1 MEDDY
6 ENLYN
11 NLSDLGELVTL
22 YVSKEELDMIN
33 EVTQT
38 VSDAVLASPWP
49 QIPAEAYFI
58 WMYSVQPFA
67 EA

>member
-22 YVSKEELDMIN
+22 SVSKEELDMIN

-38 VSDAVLASPWP
+38 VSRSL
-49 QIPAEAYFI
+49 
-58 WMYSVQPFA
+58 
-67 EA
+67 